1 MHSVLIWYR
10 IECILFT
17 ECIYIYIQNV
27 SYEPYG
33 NHNHNSIIDT
43 HTNRRFKH
51 NTKNSHLITRKENRI
66 RKYISLLSTQIH
78 YQQLLEM

>member
-1 MHSVLIWYR
+1 MYSIHRMY
-10 IECILFT
+10 
-17 ECIYIYIQNV
+17 IYIYIQNV

-51 NTKNSHLITRKENRI
+51 NTKNSHKEREQN
-66 RKYISLLSTQIH
+66 KKVH
-78 YQQLLEM
+78 